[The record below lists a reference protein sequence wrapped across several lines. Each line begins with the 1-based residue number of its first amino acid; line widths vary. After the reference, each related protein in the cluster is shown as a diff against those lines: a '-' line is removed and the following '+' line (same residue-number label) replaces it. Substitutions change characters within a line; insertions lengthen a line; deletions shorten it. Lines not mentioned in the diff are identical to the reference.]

1 MVAPLVWAGIALG
14 GLYLGG
20 RTLHEAGEAADS
32 GARLV
37 KWSTAGGALYVSY
50 LALKSGG
57 VLK

>member
-1 MVAPLVWAGIALG
+1 MVAPLIWAGVALG

-20 RTLHEAGEAADS
+20 KALNEVGEAADKT
-32 GARLV
+32 ARLA

>member
-1 MVAPLVWAGIALG
+1 MVAPIIWAGVALG

-20 RTLHEAGEAADS
+20 KAIQDAGEAADKT
-32 GARLV
+32 AKLV

-50 LALKSGG
+50 RALKAGG